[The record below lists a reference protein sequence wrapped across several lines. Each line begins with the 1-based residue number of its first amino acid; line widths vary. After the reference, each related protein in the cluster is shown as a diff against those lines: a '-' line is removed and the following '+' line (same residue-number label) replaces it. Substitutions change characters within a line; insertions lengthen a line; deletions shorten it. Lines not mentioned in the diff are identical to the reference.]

1 MEVNV
6 KKILSLVAVFGL
18 VFASAEAFAAGNAG
32 CGLGSVLLKGK
43 KGKVMELLA
52 TCLNGTNCGNQTF
65 AITSGT
71 SGYEEGAVIGMTDV
85 EVFVAKNMD
94 SLATDI
100 ARGNGEYVDTLAS
113 MYKVQDVDGFKT
125 KLKNNFDRIYTNTGV
140 TSKEVVANIND
151 VVNG

>member
-1 MEVNV
+1 M

-18 VFASAEAFAAGNAG
+18 ILASSEAFAGNAG

-52 TCLNGTNCGNQTF
+52 TCLNGTSGNQTF

-125 KLKNNFDRIYTNTGV
+125 KLKNNFDKIYTNTGV

>member
-1 MEVNV
+1 M
-6 KKILSLVAVFGL
+6 KKILSLVAVFSL
-18 VFASAEAFAAGNAG
+18 IFASAEAYSAGNAG
-32 CGLGSVLLKGK
+32 IGLGALLLKGK
-43 KGKVMELLA
+43 KGKVWELLA
-52 TCLNGTNCGNQTF
+52 TCLNGTSGNQTF

-71 SGYEEGAVIGMTDV
+71 LGYEEGAVIGMTDV

-100 ARGNGEYVDTLAS
+100 ARGNGEYVNTLAS

-125 KLKNNFDRIYTNTGV
+125 KLKNNFDKIYTNTGV

>member
-1 MEVNV
+1 M

-18 VFASAEAFAAGNAG
+18 VFASAEAFATSNIG
-32 CGLGSVLLKGK
+32 CGIGAVLLKGK
-43 KGKVMELLA
+43 KGKFMELA
-52 TCLNGTNCGNQTF
+52 GTCLNSTFYSQSF

>member
-1 MEVNV
+1 M

-18 VFASAEAFAAGNAG
+18 VFASAEAFATSNIG
-32 CGLGSVLLKGK
+32 CGIGAVLLKGK
-43 KGKVMELLA
+43 KGKFMELA
-52 TCLNGTNCGNQTF
+52 GTCLNSTFYSQSF

-113 MYKVQDVDGFKT
+113 MYKAQDVDGFKT

>member
-1 MEVNV
+1 M

-18 VFASAEAFAAGNAG
+18 VFASAEAFATSNIG
-32 CGLGSVLLKGK
+32 CGLGAVLLKGK
-43 KGKVMELLA
+43 KGKFMELA
-52 TCLNGTNCGNQTF
+52 GTCLNSTFFNSQAF

>member
-18 VFASAEAFAAGNAG
+18 VFASAEVFAAGNTG
-32 CGLGSVLLKGK
+32 CGLGAVLLKGK
-43 KGKVMELLA
+43 KGKFFELA
-52 TCLNGTNCGNQTF
+52 ASCLNATSMNQTF

-125 KLKNNFDRIYTNTGV
+125 KLKNNFDKIYTNTGV

>member
-1 MEVNV
+1 V

-18 VFASAEAFAAGNAG
+18 VFASAEAFAGNAG

-52 TCLNGTNCGNQTF
+52 TCLNGTCGNQTF

-125 KLKNNFDRIYTNTGV
+125 KLKNNFDKIYTNTGV

>member
-1 MEVNV
+1 M

-43 KGKVMELLA
+43 KGKVYELLA
-52 TCLNGTNCGNQTF
+52 TCLNGTSGNQTF

-100 ARGNGEYVDTLAS
+100 ARGNGEYVNTLAS

-125 KLKNNFDRIYTNTGV
+125 KLRNNFDKIYTNTGV